1 MKKSWYVYL
10 LECRDKSYYC
20 GITTDI
26 TRRVEQ
32 HNNNKGAKYTA
43 GRGPVSIV
51 EYVEVKSKSDA
62 LQLEAFIKKCHKA
75 IKPRAIR
82 LFKKFINS

>member
-1 MKKSWYVYL
+1 MYL

-20 GITTDI
+20 GITTDLD
-26 TRRVEQ
+26 RRVEQ
-32 HNNNKGAKYTA
+32 HNNKKGAKFTA
-43 GRGPVSIV
+43 GRAPVTLL

-62 LQLEAFIKKCHKA
+62 LQLESFIKKCHRA
-75 IKPRAIR
+75 IKPKAIH